1 MIRHFKKP
9 LLLCLTLLSIIS
21 CNHDAQS
28 NKMPSVID
36 DIREIKIQ
44 NQQGQNLN
52 VRLAIGPYETSLGL
66 SGVTPDKFQ
75 DNQGLL
81 FFFFEDTER
90 SFWMPD
96 TYFNLDIIFLDENL
110 KVLFIEKN
118 ISAHP
123 GRTENPPIPRTPQIK
138 CRYVLE
144 IKSNVLFGST
154 LKVGESL
161 ILNSEYTL
169 ENIRNFILKN
179 YN

>member
-9 LLLCLTLLSIIS
+9 LLLCLALVSITS
-21 CNHDAQS
+21 CKDDAQS
-28 NKMPSVID
+28 KKIPSLID
-36 DIREIKIQ
+36 DIREVKIQ

-66 SGVTPDKFQ
+66 SGVAPDKFQ

-81 FFFFEDTER
+81 FFFFEDLER

-110 KVLFIEKN
+110 KILFIEKN
-118 ISAHP
+118 IPAHP
-123 GRTENPPIPRTPQIK
+123 GRNENPPIPRTPQIK

-154 LKVGESL
+154 LRVGESL
-161 ILNSEYTL
+161 ILKSEYSL
-169 ENIRNFILKN
+169 ENIRKFILKN